1 MLYFVLKYLV
11 FSNCINTY
19 DRALAQDL
27 SLNSKQNLWNMILDD
42 MIDIHNSDDKN
53 DEVSEDYINKCID
66 RKFAQAYSI
75 NFMKQPRHFSFWV
88 RQNLI

>member
-1 MLYFVLKYLV
+1 MVLKYLV

-27 SLNSKQNLWNMILDD
+27 SPNSKQNLWNMFLDN
-42 MIDIHNSDDKN
+42 MIDIHNSIDND
-53 DEVSEDYINKCID
+53 DEVSENYINKSID
-66 RKFAQAYSI
+66 RIFAQAYSI
-75 NFMKQPRHFSFWV
+75 NFMKQPRHFIFWV